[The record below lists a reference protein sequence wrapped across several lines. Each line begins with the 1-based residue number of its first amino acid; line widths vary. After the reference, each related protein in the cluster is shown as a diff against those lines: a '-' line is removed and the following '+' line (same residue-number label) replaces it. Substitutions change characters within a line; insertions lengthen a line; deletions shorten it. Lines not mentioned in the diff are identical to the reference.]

1 MTIALAVVGLIVI
14 VALIFMLPRSGRRP
28 DARPSSPSSSARTP
42 PDRRQALPEAPIS
55 RAPAGGAS
63 PAAPAAVP
71 AALSGFRLLTEND
84 LAPDQKAVLLTA
96 LRAIAKPP
104 RSMNTV
110 LSPDFMDG
118 ERTNELV
125 EFIMREP
132 IVAAKVLATVNSPFY
147 GLQSPIGSVGH
158 AVTFLGLNT
167 VRNVAVQMLAKESFK
182 TDNPALQKVCDG
194 IWNAGM
200 IASEL
205 CFRLAQKL
213 GMPDQGTLSTQTLL
227 SFFGDFAIL
236 LVLPAQSSTHNW
248 QAGLLARTEAEQ
260 RETGVNSSIVGSL
273 LMQEWGLPP
282 GIVEGV
288 GEVASVLV
296 TPPGAQS
303 PQRAARLALR
313 YASARIGESVAF
325 GGLRD
330 LDEFDFRTDTSP
342 EYYFLSQYFALPDL
356 ARFHEHLRTPEM
368 RGVVRKLVAKLPE
381 SGSEH

>member
-1 MTIALAVVGLIVI
+1 
-14 VALIFMLPRSGRRP
+14 
-28 DARPSSPSSSARTP
+28 
-42 PDRRQALPEAPIS
+42 
-55 RAPAGGAS
+55 
-63 PAAPAAVP
+63 
-71 AALSGFRLLTEND
+71 
-84 LAPDQKAVLLTA
+84 
-96 LRAIAKPP
+96 
-104 RSMNTV
+104 MNTM

-118 ERTNELV
+118 DRTNELV

-182 TDNPALQKVCDG
+182 TDNPSLQKICDG

-236 LVLPAQSSTHNW
+236 LVRPAQSGTNNW
-248 QAGLLARTEAEQ
+248 QAGLLARTDCEQ
-260 RETGVNSSIVGSL
+260 RETGVNSCIVGSL

-288 GEVASVLV
+288 GEVAGVLV
-296 TPPGAQS
+296 TPPAAQS
-303 PQRAARLALR
+303 PQRAASLALR
-313 YASARIGESVAF
+313 YAAARIGERVAF

-330 LDEFDFRTDTSP
+330 LDAFDFRTDASP
-342 EYYFLSQYFALPDL
+342 EYYFLNQYFALPAL
-356 ARFHEHLRTPEM
+356 ARFHEHLHSPEI
-368 RGVVRKLVAKLPE
+368 RGTVRRLVAKVPE
-381 SGSEH
+381 PAFDH